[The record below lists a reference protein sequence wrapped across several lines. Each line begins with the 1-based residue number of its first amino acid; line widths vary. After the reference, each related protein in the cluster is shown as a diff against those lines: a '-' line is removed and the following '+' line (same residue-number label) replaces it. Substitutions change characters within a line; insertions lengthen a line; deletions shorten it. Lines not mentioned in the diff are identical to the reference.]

1 MMVSVVLDPAAV
13 VIFVALAGWV
23 IRLDQRVSRIETRLE
38 VMYANIVKRE
48 DKDGSTVKSI

>member
-1 MMVSVVLDPAAV
+1 MVVSVVLDPAAV

-23 IRLDQRVSRIETRLE
+23 IRLDQRVSRIEARLE
-38 VMYANIVKRE
+38 VMYANIMKRE